1 MILCRVLGPVVI
13 EVDGVACELGG
24 PTPRRVLAA
33 LATGSGAPV
42 EDAVLAELAWGTELD
57 DNVKNMMRVAI
68 HRLRGALGPAGPAT
82 IERTPSGYRLTGSAE
97 HELAMDHEVFAARV
111 DEGWRAL
118 AAGRAAAAVDLLTRA
133 LGWWRGDAWAELGDA
148 VRVSAL
154 RARLIELRD
163 TAFDELQT
171 ARLAC
176 GDLAPVV
183 ADTSRAVVET
193 PYRERR
199 WELLALA
206 LYRTGRQAHALA
218 ELRRVRRLLAEELGV
233 EPGPSLRELER
244 RMLDHDPALLAM
256 SSMDR
261 PVTADGSTL
270 RTRAGGDRSVTADG
284 STVRT
289 RAGGEAI
296 IETETA
302 AAGFAEDVPRREA
315 AGSPP
320 PTGRPVAAAGQSAA
334 RAANRSAGWASTSP
348 PGVMPSA
355 PLAPSGPPRVGPPRT
370 RLIGRQ
376 RELAQL
382 DSLVAAHRLVTLVGP
397 AGVGK
402 TRLAVEYAAVQP
414 LSWLVRLADAHH
426 ADTIAAVVAA
436 AIGLP
441 SAADDPALAVRRAL
455 ADSNGVL
462 VLDNCEH
469 LVDELPNFLLPLLD
483 SARSIHVLVTSRR
496 STAIEG
502 EYLVPLSPLP
512 LEAIESPGTIGGER
526 PAPVTPPSREAIDAP
541 GTIGGEHLAPVSPL
555 PREAIES
562 SGTAIGGEHVAAV
575 SSLPLEATE
584 GSGTAVELLIDRV
597 RMHRPHWQ
605 PDAAEFAAA
614 RAICVAL
621 DGLPL
626 AIELAAARERVH
638 GLGGIAAHLRDRIDI
653 LAPTPRGSLS
663 PHASLSAAI
672 AWSVDQLDAADRRLL
687 LRLWPFE
694 DGFTWEA
701 AAAVSPGDTAVLAGL
716 AGLVDRSVLVA
727 DTGSGFARYRML
739 ETIRIYCR
747 GIDPDPAATRAA
759 HARWVRALAVEQAA
773 LLTGPRS
780 GEAARTLS
788 AELANIRAGITHDLA
803 VDPESALRS
812 AGALGYL
819 WVTGG
824 TIAEG
829 RALTEA
835 ALAACPAAPARDRAT
850 ALIGLSICALH
861 GGDHEAALRHADT
874 VLELLDPADPEH
886 EVLLA
891 LAHSRKCNA
900 LAQIADHTAL
910 RAAHARFLAAAARP
924 GIPDHLRVNA
934 QLGVGLLKFR
944 DGDEAAALA
953 TLDAAHEMA
962 GRCGYLW
969 GAGITDLLSAWCLL
983 GHTASDANRIRAILR
998 LLERAVE
1005 SFRAQPNVSDLIS
1018 AMFAGACAL
1027 ADLGDLDAAVRL
1039 HAAVGAHAHRIGV
1052 NPHRY
1057 LPLAGP
1063 AARERMDRL
1072 ASLASESREP
1082 TPDWEATIELFF
1094 ATARTTSATD

>member
-24 PTPRRVLAA
+24 PTPRRALAA
-33 LATGSGAPV
+33 LSTGSGAPV
-42 EDAVLAELAWGTELD
+42 EDAVLAELVWDTELD
-57 DNVKNMMRVAI
+57 DNVKNMMRVVI
-68 HRLRGALGPAGPAT
+68 HRLRAALGPAGHTA
-82 IERTPSGYRLTGSAE
+82 IERTPSGYRLAGAAE
-97 HELAMDHEVFAARV
+97 HELSIDHEVFAARV
-111 DEGWRAL
+111 DEGTRAL
-118 AAGRAAAAVDLLTRA
+118 AAGRPGEAVDLLTRA
-133 LGWWRGDAWAELGDA
+133 LGWWRGEPWAELGDA
-148 VRVSAL
+148 VRVTAL

-163 TAFDELQT
+163 MAFDELQA

-206 LYRTGRQAHALA
+206 LYRSGRQAHALA
-218 ELRRVRRLLAEELGV
+218 ELRRVRRLLADELGID
-233 EPGPSLRELER
+233 PGPALRELER
-244 RMLDHDPALLAM
+244 RMLAHDPALLVTPTT
-256 SSMDR
+256 DR
-261 PVTADGSTL
+261 PPAPAPGPTI
-270 RTRAGGDRSVTADG
+270 RTQERV
-284 STVRT
+284 
-289 RAGGEAI
+289 GGEASA
-296 IETETA
+296 ETRTA
-302 AAGFAEDVPRREA
+302 AVRSAEEASVDTSTAAVSSFADDISRSAWEA
-315 AGSPP
+315 
-320 PTGRPVAAAGQSAA
+320 TGRLPT
-334 RAANRSAGWASTSP
+334 R
-348 PGVMPSA
+348 
-355 PLAPSGPPRVGPPRT
+355 PSGSSRVGAPRT

-382 DSLVAAHRLVTLVGP
+382 DILVAAHRLVTLVGP

-414 LSWLVRLADAHH
+414 NSWLVRLADVHH
-426 ADTIAAVVAA
+426 TDTIAATVAA

-455 ADSNGVL
+455 ADSDGVL

-483 SARSIHVLVTSRR
+483 SAKSIHVLVTSRR

-512 LEAIESPGTIGGER
+512 LEA
-526 PAPVTPPSREAIDAP
+526 
-541 GTIGGEHLAPVSPL
+541 
-555 PREAIES
+555 
-562 SGTAIGGEHVAAV
+562 
-575 SSLPLEATE
+575 TE

-597 RMHRPHWQ
+597 RMHRPRWQ
-605 PDAAEFAAA
+605 PDAGEFAAA
-614 RAICVAL
+614 QAICVAL

-638 GLGGIAAHLRDRIDI
+638 GLGGIAVHLRDRIDI

-701 AAAVSPGDTAVLAGL
+701 AAAVSPGDTAVLASL

-747 GIDPDPAATRAA
+747 GIDPDPTATRAA

-861 GGDHEAALRHADT
+861 GGDHEAALRHADA
-874 VLELLDPADPEH
+874 VLDLLDPADPEH
-886 EVLLA
+886 DVLLA

-924 GIPDHLRVNA
+924 GIPEHLRVNA

-953 TLDAAHEMA
+953 TLGAAHEMA

-983 GHTASDANRIRAILR
+983 GHTASDADRIRAILR

-1027 ADLGDLDAAVRL
+1027 ADLGGLDAAVRL

-1072 ASLASESREP
+1072 ASLASESGEP
-1082 TPDWEATIELFF
+1082 TPDWEATIELFL
-1094 ATARTTSATD
+1094 ATARTTSATVCSPRSGRGR